1 VRKCFLAVA
10 GGATYDIRWQQKPHS
25 YRERNKSAPA
35 RRICGTVDVGCRAG
49 QSDAEPCFECTN
61 VFEAITMRAAGTAL
75 RKLFGLFV
83 DDGWLAVAT
92 LGVIAFTGAIRFV
105 LPASPILAGT
115 ILVIGLVA
123 VLAGSIVAGLRN

>member
-1 VRKCFLAVA
+1 
-10 GGATYDIRWQQKPHS
+10 
-25 YRERNKSAPA
+25 
-35 RRICGTVDVGCRAG
+35 
-49 QSDAEPCFECTN
+49 
-61 VFEAITMRAAGTAL
+61 MRAAGTAL